1 MDNINYDFETKID
14 YILSETDIEKNKD
27 LLCLQKN
34 ILSSKNFNNTFNYIE
49 SSLNILYEKVRTLQ
63 DIIQY
68 SNIFLINEINTNITE
83 CKTMLKEIEENRDI
97 VKKNSYIKY
106 NIPLINTVTSYVDRD
121 GSNIDNSITSNN
133 NIAINSKINKNIITA
148 SLEVLQAKE
157 NNCVYSSKDSIN
169 NNLSYRS
176 LYMFKNIQGDYL
188 EEKIVIKL
196 NEESSINRILID
208 SANCFIKNIEIKDI
222 NGNIE
227 YITVK
232 NAELDIYFEEMRAIE
247 LTLIINAYNYVT
259 SQENYL
265 INKDNFSFLD
275 DLNNIYTDRV
285 LYPDKQTYYY
295 YLFGIDDIK
304 IQLVEE
310 KDKGVFISKNI
321 KIEELKENQN
331 LTFSSV
337 FNGNIEFSLIDG
349 SNEIPLLPEEQEIIT
364 DEVIFYNTP
373 TRFTVDITKEVIIKK
388 DGNKTNL
395 SLQEALKIDSPEN
408 IYTVSYTPIYTP
420 ITYINNSEIKI
431 KAILRNLKDFNKD
444 IIYKMQLKK
453 NGGGKLWTENY

>member
-34 ILSSKNFNNTFNYIE
+34 ILSSKDFNNTFNYIE

-157 NNCVYSSKDSIN
+157 NNCVYSSKDFIN

-275 DLNNIYTDRV
+275 DLNNLYTDRV

>member
-83 CKTMLKEIEENRDI
+83 CKTILKEIEENRDI

-247 LTLIINAYNYVT
+247 LTLTINAYNYVT

-275 DLNNIYTDRV
+275 DLNNLYTDRV

-349 SNEIPLLPEEQEIIT
+349 SNEIPLLPKEQEIIT